1 MSNNKT
7 RLLWVD
13 QLKAVGMFFVIWGH
27 CVQRCAN
34 KVILQGI
41 YSFHMPFFF
50 ILSGLTMNPNKYE
63 KVTEFIQAK
72 LKAIIYPYLMMSFA
86 LIPIWLFNRSV
97 GAVQNDSL
105 LRIICG
111 IFYSNAK
118 EVRATAN
125 AAWFM
130 VTLFLAELIFYIIHK
145 YMKEE
150 KLTLLTSFAFC
161 IFGILASHGD
171 QYHLAPFHLDVAFVA
186 QFFVCSGYY
195 IRAHLEEMMSWIAI
209 PGKFL
214 GPLCLL
220 VVGLFFGYI
229 NRIVDISNMKYQN
242 PLYMMIS
249 SYCITLFMIYIA
261 RKAPNVKILNYIGKN
276 TMIYLMVHIPMLRA
290 LQYFFPIIEHS
301 RLYGSITAV
310 ALYVGIIVL
319 CPIINQCLPWLIKW
333 PFKKKQVKA

>member
-1 MSNNKT
+1 MEKKKA

-27 CVQRCAN
+27 SVQRCAN

-50 ILSGLTMNPNKYE
+50 ILSGLTMNPDKYE
-63 KVTEFIQAK
+63 RVRDFIWAK
-72 LKAIIYPYLMMSFA
+72 LKAIIYPYIMMSFA

-97 GAVQNDSL
+97 GSVQNDSL
-105 LRIICG
+105 IRIILG

-130 VTLFLAELIFYIIHK
+130 VTLFFAELIFYLIHK
-145 YMKEE
+145 YMKDE
-150 KLTLLTSFAFC
+150 KQTLMTSLLFC
-161 IFGILASHGD
+161 VLGIAASYGD
-171 QYHLAPFHLDVAFVA
+171 QYHYAPFHLDVAFVV
-186 QFFVCSGYY
+186 QFFVCAGYY
-195 IRAHLEEMMSWIAI
+195 IRAHLDTLMEWIAL
-209 PGKFL
+209 PGKYL
-214 GPLCLL
+214 GPAMMIA
-220 VVGLFFGYI
+220 VGLFFGYI
-229 NRIVDISNMKYQN
+229 NRIVDISNMRYQN

-249 SYCITLFMIYIA
+249 SFCITLAMIYIG
-261 RKAPNVKILNYIGKN
+261 RKVPTLKILNYIGRN
-276 TMIYLMVHIPMLRA
+276 TMIYLMVHIPILRA

-310 ALYVGIIVL
+310 CLYAGILLI
-319 CPIINQCLPWLIKW
+319 CPLINKVFPWLIKW
-333 PFKKKQVKA
+333 PFHQKQVKA